1 MISPNDQLP
10 CDTEMPAPAAAIPS
24 PQPKGASVEAPATA
38 KVGHLPRLL
47 YTVNSDRPR
56 WRIIADYAARH
67 NLTVAEI
74 DTLVRELPDYGVKSM
89 LAGSLATLVTDNV
102 VELAEV
108 RARRARGR

>member
-1 MISPNDQLP
+1 MELP
-10 CDTEMPAPAAAIPS
+10 VAANPS
-24 PQPKGASVEAPATA
+24 TCATVPTEAPAVA
-38 KVGHLPRLL
+38 DVGHLPRLL

-67 NLTVAEI
+67 NLTVAEV
-74 DTLVRELPDYGVKSM
+74 DALVRRLPDYGVKSM
-89 LAGSLATLVTDNV
+89 LAGSLATLVAGNV

>member
-1 MISPNDQLP
+1 VTPRCP
-10 CDTEMPAPAAAIPS
+10 PPAAAIPS

-38 KVGHLPRLL
+38 KVGHLPRYGLD
-47 YTVNSDRPR
+47 SDRPR

-108 RARRARGR
+108 RARRARGRRNTCASA